1 MDHQDWGPTVFK
13 KRAPK
18 STSEAKSR
26 GMKVTKER
34 VINKNE
40 AYKSNLNSRKVD
52 NEEAEIKK
60 IDHSLTKIIQ
70 KARFEAKMSQK
81 ELAQKLNL
89 QTTVIQNY
97 ESGKVIPNKTLLY
110 KMGKLLNTHLTGKHI
125 GEPIKE

>member
-1 MDHQDWGPTVFK
+1 MDHQDWNSTIFK

-34 VINKNE
+34 VIGKNE
-40 AYKSNLNSRKVD
+40 AYKSNLNSRKID

-70 KARFEAKMSQK
+70 KARFNSKMSQK
-81 ELAQKLNL
+81 DLAQKLNL

-97 ESGKVIPNKTLLY
+97 ESGKVIPNKTLLF
-110 KMGKLLNTHLTGKHI
+110 KMGKLLNVHLTGKHI
-125 GEPIKE
+125 GEPMKA